1 MLYRLPNYF
10 FNSVFFAVSMPGS
23 GEFSFCSQF
32 YLEKPLTKAI
42 SYDILITEQR
52 KREMRCTPLIWLHQK
67 TYAEKDARLT
77 TVRFFYCFTDRGKAY
92 LISHRL

>member
-1 MLYRLPNYF
+1 M
-10 FNSVFFAVSMPGS
+10 
-23 GEFSFCSQF
+23 
-32 YLEKPLTKAI
+32 TKAI